1 MASVLISMSNAETAK
16 KIASIIKRS
25 GMLHDINIC
34 DTGAEILRIAN
45 DRDFGVVICE
55 RILRDMNYREIIELM
70 PAFFGTIVLTKDAS
84 LEVINSNMV
93 KLILPFRALDL
104 INTVDMITE
113 NFYRSLK
120 KKNEPIRRSNE
131 EKRIVDRAKH
141 MLMDRNGLSEE
152 EAFRYIQKSSMEQ
165 GRKMS
170 ETAQMILTLYKE

>member
-131 EKRIVDRAKH
+131 EKKIVDQAKH

-165 GRKMS
+165 GRKMT

>member
-84 LEVINSNMV
+84 LEVINSNME

-131 EKRIVDRAKH
+131 EKKIVDRAKH

>member
-25 GMLHDINIC
+25 GMLLDINIC

-131 EKRIVDRAKH
+131 EKRIVDQAKH

>member
-104 INTVDMITE
+104 INTVDMVTE

-131 EKRIVDRAKH
+131 EKKIVDRAKH

>member
-45 DRDFGVVICE
+45 DRDFGVIICE

-131 EKRIVDRAKH
+131 EKKIVDRAKH
-141 MLMDRNGLSEE
+141 MLMDRNGFSEE

>member
-131 EKRIVDRAKH
+131 EKRIVDQAKH

>member
-34 DTGAEILRIAN
+34 HTGAEILRIAN

-131 EKRIVDRAKH
+131 EKKIVDRAKH

-165 GRKMS
+165 GRKMT

>member
-113 NFYRSLK
+113 TFYRSLK

-131 EKRIVDRAKH
+131 EKKIVDRAKH

>member
-131 EKRIVDRAKH
+131 EKKIVDRAKH

>member
-131 EKRIVDRAKH
+131 EKKIVDQAKH

>member
-113 NFYRSLK
+113 NFYRSLQ

-131 EKRIVDRAKH
+131 EKRIVDQAKH

-165 GRKMS
+165 GRKMT

>member
-120 KKNEPIRRSNE
+120 KKNAPIRRSNE
-131 EKRIVDRAKH
+131 EKRIVDQAKH

>member
-131 EKRIVDRAKH
+131 EKRIVDQAKH

-165 GRKMS
+165 GRKMT

>member
-131 EKRIVDRAKH
+131 EKKIVDRAKH

-165 GRKMS
+165 GRKMT

>member
-93 KLILPFRALDL
+93 KLILPFRPLDL

-113 NFYRSLK
+113 NFYTSPK

-131 EKRIVDRAKH
+131 EKRIVDQAKH